1 MRNGTKPKKEKG
13 FTLLEMLVVIGLLVI
28 VTTVAVP
35 QFKKCFDDIHLNK
48 SLDDLDSLMQS
59 TRSYYLVMN
68 EFPGD
73 GTPPAHIPI
82 GAEWAFQANLIGD
95 KAENNKNFYSLAIKP
110 WKGYNYDWDCWGA
123 SENYYIAEWVLLFTG
138 QGKGSAGE
146 KNRALF
152 EKKVSQRYGDLV
164 NYNVKGSNKIYTYL
178 NFSMVE
184 TPKTGKETNYWN
196 RYY

>member
-1 MRNGTKPKKEKG
+1 MRNRTKETG

-48 SLDDLDSLMQS
+48 SLDDLDSLLQS

-68 EFPGD
+68 EIPQDGNPGLFPVESD
-73 GTPPAHIPI
+73 
-82 GAEWAFQANLIGD
+82 WAFQANFFG
-95 KAENNKNFYSLAIKP
+95 KKTENKNYYNFAIKP
-110 WKGYNYDWDCWGA
+110 WKGYTYDWDCWPEEGYH
-123 SENYYIAEWVLLFTG
+123 SAEWVLLFSG
-138 QGKGSAGE
+138 QGKNSEGE
-146 KNRALF
+146 KNRDF
-152 EKKVSQRYGDLV
+152 FTEKVSQRYGEDLV
-164 NYNVKGSNKIYTYL
+164 NDVTKKSNKNYTYL

-184 TPKTGKETNYWN
+184 SPKTGKDTNYWN